1 MTTITSFNNS
11 ITDGSLD
18 AAFVRMIE
26 QRFGNMHGFHW
37 DTRDD
42 DGTTAG
48 WHWTVD
54 NDDAVD
60 TNNRLYECYIR
71 HTVQTKS
78 LAACTNARAHAP
90 TDAWTGV
97 WQHYMSKSSPP
108 IPVKETTTH
117 TIYTMNNSQQQQRQQ
132 LKRYILLNVREGD
145 VEEDHG
151 AFLVRNYDAIDGLSD
166 ANASKNWQL
175 HRLLLELNEEY
186 HSLVWGASGQSS
198 IMTLK

>member
-90 TDAWTGV
+90 TDAWTRV
-97 WQHYMSKSSPP
+97 WQHYMSMYSP
-108 IPVKETTTH
+108 T
-117 TIYTMNNSQQQQRQQ
+117 
-132 LKRYILLNVREGD
+132 
-145 VEEDHG
+145 
-151 AFLVRNYDAIDGLSD
+151 LV
-166 ANASKNWQL
+166 
-175 HRLLLELNEEY
+175 
-186 HSLVWGASGQSS
+186 
-198 IMTLK
+198 